1 MYVTKPF
8 RALADSELKAEGIT
22 REQATRSQT
31 DAAARD
37 RRLIAGAGPSYRA
50 TLTQATHEAFSDE
63 LLLLNPGDGKPL
75 ELMRV
80 VRLVTVEFFNA
91 SLKDPRSQLRH
102 GAILISSSKC
112 SRHCGL
118 NDDRRTMF
126 APTAVGANMSP
137 PRG

>member
-1 MYVTKPF
+1 MYVAKPF

-22 REQATRSQT
+22 RVQATRSQT

-37 RRLIAGAGPSYRA
+37 RRLIAAAGPPSYRA

-63 LLLLNPGDGKPL
+63 LLLLNPGVGKPL

-91 SLKDPRSQLRH
+91 SLKDPRKSV
-102 GAILISSSKC
+102 AP
-112 SRHCGL
+112 
-118 NDDRRTMF
+118 RRDTDLELEVL
-126 APTAVGANMSP
+126 APMRAQ
-137 PRG
+137 